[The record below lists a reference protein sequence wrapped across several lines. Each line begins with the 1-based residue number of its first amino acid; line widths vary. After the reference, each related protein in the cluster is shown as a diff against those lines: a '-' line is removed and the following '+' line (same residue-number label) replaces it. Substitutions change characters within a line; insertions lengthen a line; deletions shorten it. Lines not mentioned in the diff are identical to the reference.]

1 MRIIYFL
8 SLLFVFNLSVGQ
20 KSKPI
25 LVEAKYAVN
34 SNNTWSFKE
43 AKSKKFIPF
52 SKNNSLNIGYN
63 KQSAVWCYFKIKN
76 NDSKNDRK
84 TWLCFDNN
92 HIDSLVF
99 YNPNKEKVLGD
110 RTTTPSP
117 YIDSQAFEINLK
129 PNEERV
135 CYIKIIKEI
144 SFLQFAFHL
153 AEEQTLARKSHVK
166 IAIVSFLL
174 GIILLLIVFNF
185 ILFYIYKEKLY
196 GFYIIYTFL
205 SAFYIM
211 ISSNYAKNF
220 LWPDFLY
227 FSECRIYISSLWFI
241 NLGFFASYFLDFKK
255 YYPIKNKIIFTL
267 NKVNYSI
274 IISSLI
280 CLFLD
285 KLAFIK
291 MFFVLGYINFLFI
304 IGLVIWSTFQYF
316 KIDKVKSVSTFLGFL
331 PQFIWMSAV
340 ILRSFQIIPKSLPE
354 NWLIIITFHE
364 VFLFGFILNK
374 NYIDTFIKNK
384 NLITEISAEKDKAI
398 QTITRVQIRERRTI
412 ANIIHDNLGS
422 KIAYILQL
430 IQLKNSTLAYES
442 IKELA
447 TDIRV
452 ISHEILPKSLDDG
465 ALLNSLKRQIRILNS
480 GKKNTVVELFTYD
493 FPEKIDKDWVYDL
506 YLVSLE
512 LINNAF
518 KHGKATTV
526 TIEFYG
532 YPESYIF
539 QYSDNGIGFNNATFA
554 KGFGLENIEKR
565 ILFYKGTFAVESKD
579 QQGTTVQICLPK

>member
-20 KSKPI
+20 NSKPK
-25 LVEAKYAVN
+25 LVEAKYAIN
-34 SNNTWSFKE
+34 ANNTWSFND

-52 SKNNSLNIGYN
+52 SQNNSLNIGYN
-63 KQSAVWCYFKIKN
+63 RQSSVWCYFKIKN
-76 NDSKNDRK
+76 SDSKNARK

-92 HIDSLVF
+92 HIDSLVL

-135 CYIKIIKEI
+135 CYVKIIKEI
-144 SFLQFAFHL
+144 SFLQFAYHL
-153 AEEQTLARKSHVK
+153 SEEKTLARNSNIK

-185 ILFYIYKEKLY
+185 ILLFIYKEKLY

-255 YYPIKNKIIFTL
+255 YFPVKSKIVFRL
-267 NKVNYSI
+267 NMVNYSI
-274 IISSLI
+274 ITISLI

-285 KLAFIK
+285 KLTYIK
-291 MFFVLGYINFLFI
+291 VFFVLGYINFLFI
-304 IGLVIWSTFQYF
+304 IVLIIWSTFQYS
-316 KIDKVKSVSTFLGFL
+316 KYNTMKSVYIFLGFL

-340 ILRSFQIIPKSLPE
+340 ILRSFQIIPRSLPE

-384 NLITEISAEKDKAI
+384 NLITEIRAEKDKAI

-442 IKELA
+442 LNELA
-447 TDIRV
+447 TDIRE
-452 ISHEILPKSLDDG
+452 ISHEILPKSLDNG
-465 ALLNSLKRQIRILNS
+465 ALINSLNRQIQILNS
-480 GKKNTVVELFTYD
+480 GKENKIIELFTYD

-506 YLVSLE
+506 YLISLE
-512 LINNAF
+512 VINNAF
-518 KHGKATTV
+518 KHGKATNV
-526 TIEFYG
+526 TIELYG
-532 YPESYIF
+532 YPEAYVF
-539 QYSDNGIGFNNATFA
+539 QYSDNGIGFNTTTVA

-565 ILFYKGTFAVESKD
+565 ILFYNGTFTLESQE
-579 QQGTTVQICLPK
+579 QQGTTVQISIPK